1 MKKNTIQSSE
11 SGYMLT
17 ALLVFLVVI
26 IIITTTS
33 VLVSVSSLRSE
44 TYFDSGSEALAAAD
58 SGAENAILRL
68 LRDPTYLG
76 ETLQV
81 GNSDVTITVAGSA
94 PQVVTVVADSGSFER
109 TVEVRLQRVDGML
122 QVTSWKEL

>member
-1 MKKNTIQSSE
+1 MKEATTQSNQ

-33 VLVSVSSLRSE
+33 VMVSVSSLRSQ
-44 TYFDSGSEALAAAD
+44 TYFDAGSEALAAAD

-68 LRDPTYLG
+68 LRDPGYSG
-76 ETLQV
+76 ETMQI
-81 GNSDVTITVAGSA
+81 GNSEVVIAVAGSS
-94 PQVVTVVADSGSFER
+94 PQVITAVADSGSFER
-109 TVEVRLQRVDGML
+109 TVRVELERVDGML
-122 QVTSWKEL
+122 EVTSWKEL

>member
-81 GNSDVTITVAGSA
+81 GNTDVIITVVGSA

>member
-1 MKKNTIQSSE
+1 MKENFTPSSE

-26 IIITTTS
+26 IVMTTTS
-33 VLVSVSSLRSE
+33 VMVSVSSLRSE
-44 TYFDSGSEALAAAD
+44 TYFDSGSEALSAAD

-68 LRDPTYLG
+68 LRDPTYSG
-76 ETLQV
+76 EMLTV
-81 GNSDVTITVAGSA
+81 GNSQVVITVTGSA

>member
-26 IIITTTS
+26 IVVTTTS

-44 TYFDSGSEALAAAD
+44 TYFDFGSEALAAAD

-81 GNSDVTITVAGSA
+81 GNTDVIITVVGSA

>member
-1 MKKNTIQSSE
+1 MKKSVKQSSE

-26 IIITTTS
+26 LVITTTS

-44 TYFDSGSEALAAAD
+44 TYFDSGSEALSAAD

-68 LRDPTYLG
+68 LRDPAYLG

-81 GNSDVTITVAGSA
+81 GNTEVIITVTGSA

-109 TVEVRLQRVDGML
+109 TVEVQLDRVEGML

>member
-1 MKKNTIQSSE
+1 MKKSVKQSSQ

-26 IIITTTS
+26 LVITTTS

-44 TYFDSGSEALAAAD
+44 TYFDSGSEALSAAD

-68 LRDPTYLG
+68 LRDPAYLG
-76 ETLQV
+76 ETLPV
-81 GNSDVTITVAGSA
+81 GNTEVIITVAGSA
-94 PQVVTVVADSGSFER
+94 H
-109 TVEVRLQRVDGML
+109 
-122 QVTSWKEL
+122 K

>member
-1 MKKNTIQSSE
+1 MKKSITQSSE

-44 TYFDSGSEALAAAD
+44 TYFDSGSEALSAVD

-81 GNSDVTITVAGSA
+81 GTTEVIITVVGSA

-109 TVEVRLQRVDGML
+109 TIEVQLQRVDGML

>member
-1 MKKNTIQSSE
+1 MKKNIAQSSE

-44 TYFDSGSEALAAAD
+44 TYFDAGSQALSAAD

-68 LRDPTYLG
+68 LRDPYYSG

-81 GNSDVTITVAGSA
+81 GDSTVVIAVVGSA
-94 PQVVTVVADSGSFER
+94 PQVITAVADSGSFER
-109 TVEVRLQRVDGML
+109 TVRVELERVDGML
-122 QVTSWKEL
+122 EVTSWKEL

>member
-1 MKKNTIQSSE
+1 MKDNFVPSSE

-26 IIITTTS
+26 IVITTTS
-33 VLVSVSSLRSE
+33 VMVSVSSLRSE

-68 LRDPTYLG
+68 LRDPTYSG
-76 ETLQV
+76 ETLTV
-81 GNSDVTITVAGSA
+81 GNSQVVITVVSSA
-94 PQVVTVVADSGSFER
+94 PQIVTAVADSGSFER
-109 TVEVRLQRVDGML
+109 TVQVQVQRVEGRL

>member
-1 MKKNTIQSSE
+1 MREQDLQSSQ

-33 VLVSVSSLRSE
+33 VMISVSSLRSQ
-44 TYFDSGSEALAAAD
+44 TFFDGGSEALAAAD

-68 LRDPTYLG
+68 LRDPSYTG

-81 GNSDVTITVAGSA
+81 GDSDVIIMVAGSS

-109 TVEVRLQRVDGML
+109 TIEVQLDRINGML
-122 QVTSWKEL
+122 EVISWKEL

>member
-1 MKKNTIQSSE
+1 MREADLQSSQ

-33 VLVSVSSLRSE
+33 VMISVSSLRSQ
-44 TYFDSGSEALAAAD
+44 TFFDGGSEALAAAD

-68 LRDPTYLG
+68 LRDPSYTG

-81 GNSDVTITVAGSA
+81 GDSDVIITVVGSS

-109 TVEVRLQRVDGML
+109 TIEVNLNRVNGML
-122 QVTSWKEL
+122 EVTSWKEL

>member
-26 IIITTTS
+26 IVVTTTS

-81 GNSDVTITVAGSA
+81 GNTDVIITVVGSA

>member
-26 IIITTTS
+26 IVVTTTS

-68 LRDPTYLG
+68 LRDPTY
-76 ETLQV
+76 
-81 GNSDVTITVAGSA
+81 
-94 PQVVTVVADSGSFER
+94 
-109 TVEVRLQRVDGML
+109 
-122 QVTSWKEL
+122 

>member
-26 IIITTTS
+26 IVVTTTS

-44 TYFDSGSEALAAAD
+44 TYFDFGSEALAAAD

-81 GNSDVTITVAGSA
+81 GTTEVIITVVGSA

-109 TVEVRLQRVDGML
+109 TVEVRLERVDGML

>member
-1 MKKNTIQSSE
+1 MREADLQSSQ

-33 VLVSVSSLRSE
+33 VMISVSSLRSQ
-44 TYFDSGSEALAAAD
+44 TFFDGGSEALAAAD

-68 LRDPTYLG
+68 LRDPSYTG

-81 GNSDVTITVAGSA
+81 GDSDVIITVVGSS

-109 TVEVRLQRVDGML
+109 TVEVNLDRINGML
-122 QVTSWKEL
+122 EVTSWKEL

>member
-26 IIITTTS
+26 IVVTTTS

-81 GNSDVTITVAGSA
+81 GNTDIIITVVGSA